1 MMSNYNVSSMSNADV
16 GKAFKAVIRG
26 IGRDDIGEIL
36 FNWNESE
43 LNLDGDKIIAYPGR
57 DGRYSRGKEGG
68 KVNIGKREFLAWI
81 FSEGPFDEK
90 IYGTDI
96 RSNIEW
102 ADLIRRARDAA
113 LIEKPASTNISN
125 CVVRHPCAVDGIGLE
140 AFAVR
145 LPDEGPDLKFFIGT
159 PP

>member
-1 MMSNYNVSSMSNADV
+1 MMSNCNVPSMSNADV

-68 KVNIGKREFLAWI
+68 KVNIGKREFLAWLL
-81 FSEGPFDEK
+81 SDNPFDEK
-90 IYGTDI
+90 IYGADI

-102 ADLIRRARDAA
+102 VDLIHRARGVA
-113 LIEKPASTNISN
+113 LIEKPLSINISN
-125 CVVRHPCAVDGIGLE
+125 CVGQVHLE
-140 AFAVR
+140 GRAEV
-145 LPDEGPDLKFFIGT
+145 LPVI
-159 PP
+159 